1 MLLSIVIPAYN
12 IRDYIH
18 RNIESFQKVDDKF
31 KDKFELLVVNDGSK
45 DDTVEVL
52 EQLLREENRLNIR
65 IISKENGGHGSAV
78 NRGID
83 EAVGK
88 YLKIIDG
95 DDWINV
101 RDFEEYIRRLEK
113 TSVDMIVTDYSEQ
126 HVYKKFVKRI
136 SVVDK
141 EDYYSSNTLSSI
153 FPMHGLTYKTEIFK
167 DNNIRLTEKIFYV
180 DTQYTVF
187 PLKFV
192 KTWVYWNLDLYQ
204 YFLGRPNQSM
214 AIENR
219 LKHIEDHRI
228 VTESILEFY
237 KELND
242 GNLKKITYEF
252 VLRLINARF
261 IFSFLSKD
269 RNKLLR
275 ETVSYI
281 DKYGIDYKF
290 QKNQRISYL
299 LYINERLNRKLSF
312 VVFPIA
318 NAKIKKLV
326 EQGI

>member
-1 MLLSIVIPAYN
+1 MVI
-12 IRDYIH
+12 
-18 RNIESFQKVDDKF
+18 
-31 KDKFELLVVNDGSK
+31 NDGSK

-136 SVVDK
+136 SVVDQ

-192 KTWVYWNLDLYQ
+192 KSWVYWNLDLYQ
-204 YFLGRPNQSM
+204 YFLGRPDQSM

-242 GNLKKITYEF
+242 GNLKKVTYEF

-275 ETVSYI
+275 ETVKYI
-281 DKYGIDYKF
+281 DKYEIDYKF
-290 QKNQRISYL
+290 KKNQRISYL

>member
-31 KDKFELLVVNDGSK
+31 KDKFELLVINDGSK
-45 DDTVEVL
+45 DDTIEVL

-113 TSVDMIVTDYSEQ
+113 TSVDMVVTDYSEQ

-136 SVVDK
+136 YVVNQ

-180 DTQYTVF
+180 DTQ
-187 PLKFV
+187 
-192 KTWVYWNLDLYQ
+192 
-204 YFLGRPNQSM
+204 
-214 AIENR
+214 
-219 LKHIEDHRI
+219 
-228 VTESILEFY
+228 
-237 KELND
+237 
-242 GNLKKITYEF
+242 
-252 VLRLINARF
+252 
-261 IFSFLSKD
+261 
-269 RNKLLR
+269 
-275 ETVSYI
+275 
-281 DKYGIDYKF
+281 
-290 QKNQRISYL
+290 
-299 LYINERLNRKLSF
+299 
-312 VVFPIA
+312 
-318 NAKIKKLV
+318 
-326 EQGI
+326 